1 MFDFWDHD
9 NDSGGFFIFLYPIPL
24 VRTPGGSL
32 AGPDASETFPTILS
46 DRTGVL
52 TRAIIR
58 SLEQVRMHQ
67 QPA

>member
-32 AGPDASETFPTILS
+32 GGHYWFKTFCRVGNPTYIF
-46 DRTGVL
+46 
-52 TRAIIR
+52 
-58 SLEQVRMHQ
+58 RMAQ
-67 QPA
+67 I